1 MADGTSF
8 RVLMDELVGGRES
21 AAADIVAEYTAALV
35 SVARRA
41 ISPKLARRIDPE
53 DVVQS
58 AYRSF
63 FVRMGRGEYEL
74 GNGKELWKLLL
85 TITLNKVRKQGKF
98 HRAKKRSVSLEQ
110 SAGPSTIAAPAAE
123 LARSTE
129 PNPEDAAILI
139 EAVVTL
145 LATLRDDDRAIIEL
159 RLQGYNSVEIAKE
172 TGRAERTVRRAI
184 ERVERRLREKS
195 EATE

>member
-1 MADGTSF
+1 MADDTSF

-110 SAGPSTIAAPAAE
+110 SAGGSTMAAPAAE
-123 LARSTE
+123 LKRSKE

-139 EAVVTL
+139 EEVVAL

-184 ERVERRLREKS
+184 ERVERRLREKGQ
-195 EATE
+195 AAD

>member
-1 MADGTSF
+1 MSGLADG
-8 RVLMDELVGGRES
+8 REE
-21 AAADIVAEYTAALV
+21 AAADIVSEYTAALV

-74 GNGKELWKLLL
+74 GNGEELWKLLL

-98 HRAKKRSVSLEQ
+98 HRAKKRDVSVEQ
-110 SAGPSTIAAPAAE
+110 SAGASSLAVPAAE

-129 PNPEDAAILI
+129 PSQEDAAILV
-139 EAVVTL
+139 EEVVAL
-145 LATLRDDDRAIIEL
+145 LGTLRDDDRAMIEL

-172 TGRAERTVRRAI
+172 TGRAERTVRRVI
-184 ERVERRLREKS
+184 ERVERRLREKGQAS
-195 EATE
+195 D